1 MSNKLSETSFKT
13 SDSMVDTAIMID
25 KKSRVRALMG
35 SAVGSIIE
43 WYDFFLYGTM
53 SGLIFGPL
61 FFPAESATASQL
73 LAFTSFA
80 LAFLIRPIGG
90 IFFSHF
96 GDRIGRK
103 NTLVVTLTMMG
114 LSTTLIGLMPTYNA
128 IGVAAPI
135 LLTLLRLLQ
144 GFSLG
149 GEWGGGILMAVEY
162 SPRERRG
169 LYAAVPQTGAM
180 FGLAL
185 GNFTVSILSLIFT
198 EEQFLSFGWRIP
210 FLLSVILLIVGL
222 WIRSKVAET
231 PSFKKVKEEGTTARI
246 PLVETLKKHW
256 RSVLVVIGAK
266 FIETST
272 FFLFATFTISYGISL
287 GFSRTQ
293 VLNGVLIAAIVAI
306 PVMFVVGS
314 LSDRFGR
321 KRMYILGTILIMAYI
336 VPFFWMMN
344 QGSVFLLTT
353 ALIIGF
359 GVIWPIY
366 GAVLPSLFAESF
378 SAEVRY
384 TGVSLGYQVGA
395 ALVGGPAPLIAT
407 ALLSAYGGS
416 YLPIALFIIANGMI
430 SLIAL
435 SFAKERH
442 HQELDA

>member
-1 MSNKLSETSFKT
+1 
-13 SDSMVDTAIMID
+13 MVDTAIMID

-103 NTLVVTLTMMG
+103 NTLVVTLTIMG

-144 GFSLG
+144 GLSLG

-210 FLLSVILLIVGL
+210 FLLSVILLIIGL

-231 PSFKKVKEEGTTARI
+231 PSFKKVKEEGSTARI
-246 PLVETLKKHW
+246 PLVETLRKHW

-272 FFLFATFTISYGISL
+272 FFLFATFTISYGINL

-336 VPFFWMMN
+336 IPFFWIMN
-344 QGSVFLLTT
+344 QGSVFLLTA
-353 ALIIGF
+353 ALMIGF
-359 GVIWPIY
+359 GIIWPIY

-407 ALLSAYGGS
+407 ALLSAYNGS